1 MSFRRILTVC
11 ALVSLLTSCSGVLD
25 PSKNQVTPISGQVAV
40 GGALIT
46 AVSWS
51 KQGEVEVTI
60 TSVSPTP
67 ANGPL
72 AMYLGQED
80 NAGNCFQLA
89 GYLSQAIV
97 NRTVQFGVLQKGNYC
112 VGVYDPGALT
122 VAANVAGNISHP

>member
-1 MSFRRILTVC
+1 MGLPRILTVC
-11 ALVSLLTSCSGVLD
+11 ALACLLTSCSSVID
-25 PSKNQVTPISGQVAV
+25 PSKNQVEPFSGVVAV
-40 GGALIT
+40 GGALIKP
-46 AVSWS
+46 VSWG

-60 TSVSPTP
+60 TSVTPTP

-72 AMYLGQED
+72 AMYLGQQD

-97 NRTVQFGVLQKGNYC
+97 NRPVQFGVLQKGNYC